1 MPTFDVV
8 SSRVSFPEL
17 DAEIL
22 DYWKER
28 DVFRRSIDDRP
39 DAPLF
44 MMYEGPPTANGSPGI
59 HHVLA
64 RVFKDVISRY
74 RTMKGCRV
82 IRKGGWDTHGL
93 PVELQIEQELGLSS
107 KREIEEFGIA
117 EFNRRCRESVFRYVK
132 EWEVMTDRIGYWVDM
147 DDPYVTLENDYIE
160 TGWWILKQLW
170 DRGLLYQD
178 RRGAPHCPRCVS
190 SLSSHEVALGYREN
204 TPDPSTFVT
213 FEATEW
219 LDGAT
224 PEIPSYLLAWTT
236 TPWTLPGNTALAV
249 SADADYSIVETTN
262 DAGETVRM
270 ALATALLGILH
281 DDYTVTREV
290 QGSDL
295 IGLSYRPLYDAS
307 KYGTPVRQFLANQ
320 DGQIS
325 LEDVDSYAT
334 KVVSADFV
342 SMDDGSGIV
351 HIAPAFGDEDLG
363 LGREHQLAFV
373 QPVDLQGVITGS
385 YPFAGKFVKDADPE
399 ILADLESRGLLYHQ
413 GVYRHTYPFCWR
425 CDTPLLY
432 YAKTS
437 WYIRTTAVKDQLV
450 GNNSRINWYPEH
462 IREGRFGEW
471 LRNNVDWAISRER
484 YWGTPIP
491 IWQCDECGGMDC
503 VGGVEELSQRCG
515 LALDDLDLHRPYVDD
530 VTWPCSTGACQGVYR
545 RIPEVMDCWFDS
557 GMMPLAQW
565 HYPFENRDIDT
576 DGRLPADYICE
587 AVDQTRG
594 WFYSLHALSTLLKDD
609 VAYRNVI
616 CLGLILDGRGRKMS
630 KRLGNIVEPD
640 SILDA
645 HGADA
650 LRWYLFTASHP
661 GEPRR
666 FSDRLVQQT
675 LRQVLLTLW
684 NVYSFFTN
692 YANIDEFEPSQ
703 IPEGWRPEAELDRW
717 ILAELN
723 QLVQVVDD
731 HLDNY
736 NPTDAGR
743 RIAEF
748 IDVLSNWYVRR
759 SRRRFWKSEN
769 DADKLGAYATLYS
782 CLTTVARL
790 MAPLAPFVSEQ
801 MYRNLELRYQP
812 DAPDSVHLSAYPV
825 ADDSLIDRPI
835 MDATR
840 LAIRVS
846 SLGRAAR
853 SKAGLKVRQP
863 LAEVVVKTR
872 LPHEIQYL
880 KMVETQILEELNVK
894 TLRTVDVD
902 GLYAK
907 ALEEAGGDADAAI
920 LVDGYSVVLE
930 AGYMV
935 AIDTRVTQILS
946 EEGLV
951 RDLVHSIGN
960 LRKAYGMEITDS
972 IASIQY
978 EKSDFA
984 VGLMKIHGSH
994 VKKEILAKTVK
1005 AGGILSVDP
1014 FKSETLKSGD
1024 MSITV
1029 TIADNEVN
1037 GPGIFITMTNPP
1049 RLPDEQ
1055 KLAEKLR
1062 GQILD
1067 LIGWS
1072 YHMITEPTEILYE
1085 GSALALKIVPGL
1097 YEGFHGHPDEMPIR
1111 FRKVK
1116 QIPASFDKSERTHAE
1131 AVEIAFGVR
1140 RKSQQT

>member
-1 MPTFDVV
+1 MPAFDVV

-219 LDGAT
+219 LDGAK
-224 PEIPSYLLAWTT
+224 PDAPSYFLTWTT

-249 SADADYSIVETTN
+249 SADADYSIVETTGG
-262 DAGETVRM
+262 AGETIRM
-270 ALATALLGILH
+270 ALATALLNVLQH
-281 DDYTVTREV
+281 DYTVVREV
-290 QGSDL
+290 KGNDL
-295 IGLSYRPLYDAS
+295 VGLSYRPLYSAS
-307 KYGTPVRQFLANQ
+307 EYGVPIRQFMANA
-320 DGQIS
+320 DGQVS
-325 LEDVDSYAT
+325 LEDASSYST

-363 LGREHQLAFV
+363 LGREHQLGFV
-373 QPVDLQGVITGS
+373 QPVDLQGVITGN
-385 YPFAGKFVKDADPE
+385 YPFAGKFVKDADAD

-491 IWQCDECGGMDC
+491 IWQCDGCGEMEC

-515 LALDDLDLHRPYVDD
+515 RNFDDLDLHRPYVDD
-530 VTWPCSTGACQGVYR
+530 ITWQCASNDCEGAFR

-565 HYPFENRDIDT
+565 HYPFENRDIET

-640 SILDA
+640 SILDT

-703 IPEGWRPEAELDRW
+703 IPDGWVPEAELDRW

-723 QLVQVVDD
+723 QLVLVVDD

-769 DADKLGAYATLYS
+769 DADKLGAYATLYR
-782 CLTTVARL
+782 CLTTLARL

-812 DAPDSVHLSAYPV
+812 EAPDSVHLTEYPV
-825 ADDSLIDRPI
+825 PDTSLIDRPI

-846 SLGRAAR
+846 SMGRAAR

-863 LAEVVVKTR
+863 LAEVLVKTR
-872 LPHEIQYL
+872 SEAELEYL
-880 KMVETQILEELNVK
+880 DQVRPQILEELNIK
-894 TLRTVDVD
+894 ELRTANGAGDVYAQAQELADDD
-902 GLYAK
+902 GDTVVSVAGYSA
-907 ALEEAGGDADAAI
+907 ALE
-920 LVDGYSVVLE
+920 S
-930 AGYMV
+930 GYMV
-935 AIDTRVTQILS
+935 AVDSRITPELAD
-946 EEGLV
+946 EGLA
-951 RDLVHSIGN
+951 REFAHRIQN
-960 LRKAYGMEITDS
+960 LRKGARFEITDR
-972 IASIQY
+972 IVTYYNGPDDVARVMTVHGDYIKQ
-978 EKSDFA
+978 ETLSDDLLAA
-984 VGLMKIHGSH
+984 VP
-994 VKKEILAKTVK
+994 EETA
-1005 AGGILSVDP
+1005 
-1014 FKSETLKSGD
+1014 KSETAQIEG
-1024 MSITV
+1024 MEV
-1029 TIADNEVN
+1029 T
-1037 GPGIFITMTNPP
+1037 
-1049 RLPDEQ
+1049 L
-1055 KLAEKLR
+1055 
-1062 GQILD
+1062 
-1067 LIGWS
+1067 
-1072 YHMITEPTEILYE
+1072 
-1085 GSALALKIVPGL
+1085 
-1097 YEGFHGHPDEMPIR
+1097 
-1111 FRKVK
+1111 
-1116 QIPASFDKSERTHAE
+1116 
-1131 AVEIAFGVR
+1131 GVR
-1140 RKSQQT
+1140 RANGS

>member
-1 MPTFDVV
+1 MAGFDVV
-8 SSRVSFPEL
+8 SSRVSFPDL

-28 DVFRRSIDDRP
+28 DVFRRSMDDRP

-93 PVELQIEQELGLSS
+93 PVEMAVEQELGLSS
-107 KREIEEFGIA
+107 KRDIEEYGIA
-117 EFNRRCRESVFRYVK
+117 EFNQRCRESVFRYVK
-132 EWEVMTDRIGYWVDM
+132 DWEVMTDRIGYWVDM
-147 DDPYVTLENDYIE
+147 DDPYVTLETDYIE

-170 DRGLLYQD
+170 DRGLLYED
-178 RRGAPHCPRCVS
+178 RRGTPHCPRCVS

-204 TPDPSTFVT
+204 TPDPSVFIK
-213 FEATEW
+213 FEAHEW
-219 LDGAT
+219 PNDVIT
-224 PEIPSYLLAWTT
+224 YFLAWTT

-249 SADADYSIVETTN
+249 DPDAEYSLVDTGRCQLI
-262 DAGETVRM
+262 
-270 ALATALLGILH
+270 LATALLNVLQEEYRIVKTL
-281 DDYTVTREV
+281 
-290 QGSDL
+290 QGSEL
-295 IGLSYRPLYDAS
+295 VGLTYRPLYDATE
-307 KYGTPVRQFLANQ
+307 YGVPVRQFCRGPE
-320 DGQIS
+320 GQTT
-325 LEDVDSYAT
+325 LEDAGRYVT
-334 KVVSADFV
+334 RVVAADFV
-342 SMDDGSGIV
+342 SMDDGTGIV
-351 HIAPAFGDEDLG
+351 HIAPAFGDEDLA
-363 LGREHQLAFV
+363 LGREQGLAFV
-373 QPVDLQGVITGS
+373 QQVDLQGVITGD

-399 ILADLESRGLLYHQ
+399 IAADLDARGLLYHQ

-437 WYIRTTAVKDQLV
+437 WYIRTTAVKDRLV
-450 GNNSRINWYPEH
+450 DINSDINWYPGH

-491 IWQCDECGGMDC
+491 IWRCDDCGAMDC
-503 VGGVEELSQRCG
+503 VGGIAELADRSAQDLNG
-515 LALDDLDLHRPYVDD
+515 LDLHRPDVDD
-530 VTWPCSTGACQGVYR
+530 VTWPCLTETCGGVMR

-557 GMMPLAQW
+557 GMMPFAQW
-565 HYPFENRDIDT
+565 HYPFENQDIAT

-594 WFYSLHALSTLLKDD
+594 WFYSLHALSTLLQDD
-609 VAYRNVI
+609 MAYRNVI

-640 SILDA
+640 TILDS

-692 YANIDEFEPSQ
+692 YANIDAFEPGQ
-703 IPEGWRPEAELDRW
+703 IPGDWRPEAELDRW
-717 ILAELN
+717 VLAELN

-748 IDVLSNWYVRR
+748 IDVLSNWYIRR
-759 SRRRFWKSEN
+759 SRRRFWRSEH
-769 DADKLGAYATLYS
+769 DADKIGAYATLYR
-782 CLTTVARL
+782 CLTTLARL

-801 MYRNLELRYQP
+801 MYRNLELRYNP
-812 DAPDSVHLSAYPV
+812 DGPDSVHLADYPV
-825 ADDSLIDRPI
+825 ADASLIDRDI

-846 SLGRAAR
+846 SMGRAAR

-872 LPHEIQYL
+872 TPAEQHYL
-880 KMVETQILEELNVK
+880 SEVRPQVLEELNIK
-894 TLRTVDVD
+894 ELR
-902 GLYAK
+902 A
-907 ALEEAGGDADAAI
+907 ADADSNLYTDAQAAAGDDGDT
-920 LVDGYSVVLE
+920 VVSVNGYSAALE

-935 AIDTRVTQILS
+935 AVDARLTPELAD
-946 EEGLV
+946 EGMARELAH
-951 RDLVHSIGN
+951 RIQN
-960 LRKAYGMEITDS
+960 LRKGAGFEITDRIVTYYEGPDDVARVMTVHGDYIKEETLS
-972 IASIQY
+972 NDLLASVP
-978 EKSDFA
+978 EDA
-984 VGLMKIHGSH
+984 
-994 VKKEILAKTVK
+994 A
-1005 AGGILSVDP
+1005 
-1014 FKSETLKSGD
+1014 KSETAKVEG
-1024 MSITV
+1024 MEV
-1029 TIADNEVN
+1029 TLGV
-1037 GPGIFITMTNPP
+1037 
-1049 RLPDEQ
+1049 R
-1055 KLAEKLR
+1055 
-1062 GQILD
+1062 
-1067 LIGWS
+1067 
-1072 YHMITEPTEILYE
+1072 
-1085 GSALALKIVPGL
+1085 LALPG
-1097 YEGFHGHPDEMPIR
+1097 
-1111 FRKVK
+1111 
-1116 QIPASFDKSERTHAE
+1116 
-1131 AVEIAFGVR
+1131 
-1140 RKSQQT
+1140 

>member
-1 MPTFDVV
+1 MAGFDVV
-8 SSRVSFPEL
+8 SSRVSFPDL

-28 DVFRRSIDDRP
+28 DVFRRSVDDRP

-74 RTMKGCRV
+74 RTMKGSRV

-93 PVELQIEQELGLSS
+93 PVEMAVEQELGLSS
-107 KREIEEFGIA
+107 KRDIEEYGIA

-132 EWEVMTDRIGYWVDM
+132 DWEVMTDRIGYWVDM
-147 DDPYVTLENDYIE
+147 EDPYVTLETDYIE

-170 DRGLLYQD
+170 DRGLLYED
-178 RRGAPHCPRCVS
+178 RRGTPHCPRCVS

-204 TPDPSTFVT
+204 TPDPSVFIK
-213 FEATEW
+213 FQATEW
-219 LDGAT
+219 PDDGPT
-224 PEIPSYLLAWTT
+224 YFLAWTT

-249 SADADYSIVETTN
+249 DADAEYSIVET
-262 DAGETVRM
+262 GGCRLI
-270 ALATALLGILH
+270 LATALLDVLR
-281 DDYTVTREV
+281 DEYTVVGTR

-295 IGLSYRPLYDAS
+295 VDSAYRPLYDAT
-307 KYGTPVRQFLANQ
+307 KYGSAIRQFVRGA
-320 DGQIS
+320 DGQTS
-325 LEDVDSYAT
+325 LEEADSYSPR
-334 KVVSADFV
+334 VVAADFV
-342 SMDDGSGIV
+342 SMEDGTGIV
-351 HIAPAFGDEDLG
+351 HIAPAFGDEDLA
-363 LGREHQLAFV
+363 LGREQGLAFV
-373 QPVDLQGVITGS
+373 QQVDLQGAITGS

-399 ILADLESRGLLYHQ
+399 IAADLEERGLLYHQ

-437 WYIRTTAVKDQLV
+437 WYIRTTAVKDRLV
-450 GNNSRINWYPEH
+450 DINSGINWYPNH

-491 IWQCDECGGMDC
+491 IWRCDRCDAMDC
-503 VGGVEELSQRCG
+503 VGSVAELAGIAKQD
-515 LALDDLDLHRPYVDD
+515 LDDLDLHRPYVDD
-530 VTWPCSTGACQGVYR
+530 VAWPCATDDCGGTMR

-557 GMMPLAQW
+557 GAMPFAQW
-565 HYPFENRDIDT
+565 HYPFENEGIAT

-594 WFYSLHALSTLLKDD
+594 WFYSLHALSTLLQDD

-640 SILDA
+640 TILDS

-692 YANIDEFEPSQ
+692 YANIDEFEPNQVPSD
-703 IPEGWRPEAELDRW
+703 WRPEAELDRW

-723 QLVQVVDD
+723 QLVQSVDD

-759 SRRRFWKSEN
+759 SRRRFWRSET
-769 DADKLGAYATLYS
+769 DADKIGAYATLYR

-801 MYRNLELRYQP
+801 MYRNLELRYNP
-812 DAPDSVHLSAYPV
+812 DGPDSVHLTDYPKP
-825 ADDSLIDRPI
+825 DTSLIDRDV

-840 LAIRVS
+840 LAIRVCS
-846 SLGRAAR
+846 MGRAAR
-853 SKAGLKVRQP
+853 SKAALKVRQP

-872 LPHEIQYL
+872 NKSERAHLQQVVP
-880 KMVETQILEELNVK
+880 QILEELNIK
-894 TLRTVDVD
+894 ELRVVDEDDALCAHAQEAAGDD
-902 GLYAK
+902 GDGVVA
-907 ALEEAGGDADAAI
+907 
-920 LVDGYSVVLE
+920 VDGYSAALE

-935 AIDTRVTQILS
+935 AVDASLTQELS
-946 EEGLV
+946 DEGLS
-951 RDLVHSIGN
+951 RELAHRIQN
-960 LRKAYGMEITDS
+960 LRKGAGFDITDR
-972 IASIQY
+972 IVTYY
-978 EKSDFA
+978 EGPEDVARVMTVHAEYHKQETLSDD
-984 VGLMKIHGSH
+984 LIS
-994 VKKEILAKTVK
+994 
-1005 AGGILSVDP
+1005 GIPGDVD
-1014 FKSETLKSGD
+1014 KSETA
-1024 MSITV
+1024 
-1029 TIADNEVN
+1029 TIEGMEV
-1037 GPGIFITMTNPP
+1037 
-1049 RLPDEQ
+1049 
-1055 KLAEKLR
+1055 
-1062 GQILD
+1062 
-1067 LIGWS
+1067 
-1072 YHMITEPTEILYE
+1072 
-1085 GSALALKIVPGL
+1085 ALA
-1097 YEGFHGHPDEMPIR
+1097 
-1111 FRKVK
+1111 
-1116 QIPASFDKSERTHAE
+1116 
-1131 AVEIAFGVR
+1131 VR
-1140 RKSQQT
+1140 RVASG